1 MGSDDRHDT
10 FYPHLCLDKYRS
22 KSMSLLNAPD
32 PRKLLISAALSAGG
46 VVSLLVL
53 KQLFP
58 EEDLSGLQSG
68 LIVAISTWLINTVR
82 EATK

>member
-1 MGSDDRHDT
+1 
-10 FYPHLCLDKYRS
+10 
-22 KSMSLLNAPD
+22 MSLLNAPD
-32 PRKLLISAALSAGG
+32 PRKLLISAALSASG

-58 EEDLSGLQSG
+58 EENFSGLQSG
-68 LIVAISTWLINTVR
+68 LIVAISAWIINTVR